1 MVDDLSETLKLSTER
16 ISIWFQNRR
25 ARFKK
30 ARKLEVNQEKQ
41 LSNHKLT
48 YGYSPLLKEMMS
60 TNDYISTNN
69 SALNLPWLKN
79 EEKLAL
85 NNTYLRELN
94 NTSVSTTINTPI
106 NYMGSFK
113 SNQLCLNHQEL
124 RTKYSSY
131 FPTLINPTENQM

>member
-30 ARKLEVNQEKQ
+30 ARKLELNQEKQ
-41 LSNHKLT
+41 SSNQKLT

-60 TNDYISTNN
+60 TNDYISANN
-69 SALNLPWLKN
+69 SALNLTWLKN

-85 NNTYLRELN
+85 NNAYLGELN

-113 SNQLCLNHQEL
+113 SNQLGLNHQEL